1 MNKLYT
7 YMKTFISLF
16 VSFRLAVSDIF
27 GSCSIK
33 AKSLKPNLPTRLEPS
48 KADNS
53 SSTSPYSSA
62 IFK

>member
-1 MNKLYT
+1 MNKKFN
-7 YMKTFISLF
+7 YMKTLISLF
-16 VSFRLAVSDIF
+16 VSFLLAVSDIF

-33 AKSLKPNLPTRLEPS
+33 AKSLKPNLPTKLDPS
-48 KADNS
+48 NADNS